1 MSIHLQIQYPTTLI
15 DRYFLSTL
23 VIATPTALWQPL
35 DTPRRLLTE
44 CRRRQINGDKIERRL
59 RLELRVTFSMVVTD
73 EAWMWKVFVW
83 LYPVL

>member
-1 MSIHLQIQYPTTLI
+1 MSIHLQIQYPTALI

-23 VIATPTALWQPL
+23 VIATPTALWQPF
-35 DTPRRLLTE
+35 DTPRQLLTE

-59 RLELRVTFSMVVTD
+59 RLELHVTFSMVVTD